1 MKKIILIILILASV
15 GVLFYLAS
23 IAPYHI
29 YTMTLTEG
37 VDTRFLK
44 MKPTTREYYDG
55 HEMLVFKEEEAVRIT
70 KSLFQKIHLAN
81 FEMELPTGMPSLS
94 MIPEIKI
101 QSNKIRLG
109 SSLIDA
115 KNREYFAF
123 NAEKEFL
130 FDINIET
137 QDLFLLPVFRN
148 YLAKKSPQD
157 IWQDI
162 FSKKLS
168 LPSNEGKGFKESLDA
183 LNEVSYYELVYN
195 LYILNL
201 RSRLLPEKIKSIEY
215 DSESQVG
222 LVIFEDSNN
231 LRVERIFVLNQG
243 IVYPI
248 SIKTNLLY
256 PLAKISR
263 NKFIRTL
270 KFKDSSKDSSVSIYA
285 EYKNLEYR
293 ERLDQKGMIL
303 LFSAWSHDL
312 ENKDYIRVI
321 IMFLERGQTN
331 IKYLRPF
338 YEYAY
343 KKFGSTF
350 SNEKDFLIESGE
362 EKLKRKMTEELELEQ
377 KIEANKK
384 TPIYEG
390 QIDNQDEKIKSM
402 LIKAKESKVNSDDKV
417 MELNMD

>member
-1 MKKIILIILILASV
+1 
-15 GVLFYLAS
+15 
-23 IAPYHI
+23 
-29 YTMTLTEG
+29 
-37 VDTRFLK
+37 
-44 MKPTTREYYDG
+44 
-55 HEMLVFKEEEAVRIT
+55 
-70 KSLFQKIHLAN
+70 
-81 FEMELPTGMPSLS
+81 
-94 MIPEIKI
+94 
-101 QSNKIRLG
+101 
-109 SSLIDA
+109 
-115 KNREYFAF
+115 
-123 NAEKEFL
+123 
-130 FDINIET
+130 
-137 QDLFLLPVFRN
+137 
-148 YLAKKSPQD
+148 
-157 IWQDI
+157 
-162 FSKKLS
+162 
-168 LPSNEGKGFKESLDA
+168 
-183 LNEVSYYELVYN
+183 